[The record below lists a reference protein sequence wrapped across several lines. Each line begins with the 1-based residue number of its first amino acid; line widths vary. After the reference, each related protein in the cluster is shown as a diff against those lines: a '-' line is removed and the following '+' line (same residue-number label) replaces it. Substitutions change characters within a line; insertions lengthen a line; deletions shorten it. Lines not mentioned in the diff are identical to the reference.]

1 MIENFLSYIFWG
13 IIKMKENYVV
23 RQIMLFL
30 AHYRITSWNVFWI
43 EKILQMKEN
52 LLFWKLKR
60 LNQKIKI
67 FIIFFFNLKWKRS
80 KNCLRKLR
88 VSVEIN
94 LIKFF
99 LFVILFCLIY
109 FHLDWIMMGL
119 CGWYVVNSVYCC
131 TKILA
136 LKFSLICF
144 KSPRKCFSKGPE
156 FMDAH
161 LEIQFLVSKII
172 IHSSILDF
180 VGGEWQS
187 NIPF

>member
-1 MIENFLSYIFWG
+1 
-13 IIKMKENYVV
+13 MKE
-23 RQIMLFL
+23 I
-30 AHYRITSWNVFWI
+30 
-43 EKILQMKEN
+43 

-99 LFVILFCLIY
+99 LFLILFCLIY

-119 CGWYVVNSVYCC
+119 CGWYVVNSVYCR
-131 TKILA
+131 TNFDLEI
-136 LKFSLICF
+136 SLIWF
-144 KSPRKCFSKGPE
+144 ESPRKCFSELPE

-161 LEIQFLVSKII
+161 LEIQFSVSEII

-187 NIPF
+187 NIPSLCKNCRYSLNLQTWFSENISKVV